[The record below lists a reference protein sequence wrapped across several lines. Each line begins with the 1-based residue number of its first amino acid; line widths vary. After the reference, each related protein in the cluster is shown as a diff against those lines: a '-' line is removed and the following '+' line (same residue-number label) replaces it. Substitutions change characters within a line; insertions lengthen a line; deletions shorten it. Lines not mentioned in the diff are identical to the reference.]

1 MPPQRRLT
9 SLTEISSTSRC
20 SHIPQRPVRLGPR
33 EVVIRRGADGA
44 IYLRSPQAF
53 GSYPEKLTERLV
65 HWAQTAPDRI
75 FLAQRDAE
83 GAWRTIS
90 YSHALALVC
99 RIGQALLNRELSPE
113 RPIVILSENDIE
125 HALLGLAANYVGIP
139 YAPISP
145 AYSLVSADLARLKHI
160 VALLTPGLVFA
171 ADGAKYRRAIES
183 VIPPSVE
190 VVVVNN
196 PPDRPATM
204 FAELSAQAPSAAVEA
219 AHARVGPDTIAKFLF
234 TSGSTGHPKAVIN
247 TQRMWCANQE
257 MIRSVLRYFED
268 EPPVLVD
275 WAPWHH
281 TAGGNHDVG
290 LVLYNGGTLY
300 IDEGKPVAGAIAAT
314 VRNLRDIAPTWYF
327 TVPKGYE
334 ELLPY
339 LRKDAALR
347 KTFFSRLKVLWF
359 AGAGIAQHVFDEIKE
374 LAIKTCG
381 ERILFLTGFG
391 ATETAPC
398 ALARTWETEHA
409 ANMGLPVPGLELK
422 LVPVEGKLEARVKG
436 PNVTPGYWRQPELDA
451 AAFDAEGFYRL
462 GDAFKF
468 ADPGD
473 PAQGLLFDG
482 RTAEDFKLSSG
493 TWVNAGPLRL
503 QIIAALAPLAQ
514 DVVISGPDRDAIG
527 ILIFANVE
535 ACRGVAADL
544 GADAPVVEVLNHSGV
559 RRAFRERLMALAR
572 LSTGSSNRVCRAMLL
587 LDPPSLDAGEITDKG
602 SINQRR
608 VLRHRAD
615 LVERLHAPDPPA
627 EVIVIDAA
635 P

>member
-1 MPPQRRLT
+1 MS
-9 SLTEISSTSRC
+9 SLAHASATLRDPN
-20 SHIPQRPVRLGPR
+20 IPQRPVRLGPR
-33 EVVIRRGADGA
+33 DVVMRRGQDGA
-44 IYLRSPQAF
+44 IYLRSPHAL
-53 GSYPEKLTERLV
+53 GPYPAKLTERLV
-65 HWAQTAPDRI
+65 HWAQAAPERI
-75 FLAQRDAE
+75 FLAQRDAA
-83 GAWRTIS
+83 GAWRTFS
-90 YSHALALVC
+90 YSEALAQVR
-99 RIGQALLNRELSPE
+99 RIGQALLKRNLSSE
-113 RPIVILSENDIE
+113 RPIVILSENDIA

-145 AYSLVSADLARLKHI
+145 AYSLVSTDLARLRHI
-160 VALLTPGLVFA
+160 LTLLTPGLVFA
-171 ADGAKYRRAIES
+171 ADGAKYRRAIEA
-183 VIPPSVE
+183 VVPLSVE
-190 VVVVNN
+190 LAVVGN
-196 PPDRPATM
+196 PPNRPATL
-204 FAELSAQAPSAAVEA
+204 FSELCMEAPSAAVEA
-219 AHARVGPDTIAKFLF
+219 AHAQVGPETVAKFLF

-257 MIRSVLRYFED
+257 MIRSVLCYFED

-300 IDEGKPVAGAIAAT
+300 IDEGKPAPGAIETT
-314 VRNLRDIAPTWYF
+314 VRNLREVAPTWYF

-339 LRKDAALR
+339 LRNDVALC
-347 KTFFSRLKVLWF
+347 KNFFSRLKVLWF
-359 AGAGIAQHVFDEIKE
+359 AGAGIAQHVFDEIKQ

-398 ALARTWETEHA
+398 ALARTWEAELA

-436 PNVTPGYWRQPELDA
+436 PNVTPGYWRQPELNP
-451 AAFDAEGFYRL
+451 AAFDEEGFYRL

-468 ADPGD
+468 ADPDD

-493 TWVNAGPLRL
+493 TWVSTGPLRL
-503 QIIAALAPLAQ
+503 QVIRALAPLAQ

-527 ILIFANVE
+527 ILVFPNLD
-535 ACRGVAADL
+535 ACRRFATNL
-544 GADAPVVEVLNHSGV
+544 RTDAPADTILNNSGV
-559 RRAFRERLMALAR
+559 REAIRERLVALAK
-572 LSTGSSNRVCRAMLL
+572 LSTGGSNRVCRAMLL
-587 LDPPSLDAGEITDKG
+587 IEPPSLDAGEITDKG
-602 SINQRR
+602 SINQRM
-608 VLRHRAD
+608 VLRQRAA
-615 LVERLHAPDPPA
+615 LVERLHATPPSP
-627 EVIVIDAA
+627 EVIAIDDAR
-635 P
+635 